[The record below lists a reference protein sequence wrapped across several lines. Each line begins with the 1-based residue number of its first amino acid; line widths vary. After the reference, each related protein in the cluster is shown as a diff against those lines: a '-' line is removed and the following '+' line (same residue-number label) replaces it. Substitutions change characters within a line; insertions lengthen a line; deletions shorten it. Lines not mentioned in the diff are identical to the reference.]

1 MDYYNIYKNES
12 AYYEIGI
19 VREINAFF
27 DSIDEV
33 EKYELEVE
41 NNEII
46 LTFSYKGNTP
56 KRFVFNFLSFI
67 SYDHFCSVIKD
78 EKREYSIY
86 YIYTSMSDNEN
97 GIKIQLRIKS
107 PSSDESWL
115 FSVSCFKLIMIGIWK
130 N

>member
-19 VREINAFF
+19 VREIKAFF
-27 DSIDEV
+27 DCIDEV
-33 EKYELEVE
+33 DKYELEVE

-46 LTFSYKGNTP
+46 LTFSYKGNTL

-67 SYDHFCSVIKD
+67 SYDHFCFVIKD

-107 PSSDESWL
+107 PSSDES
-115 FSVSCFKLIMIGIWK
+115 
-130 N
+130 